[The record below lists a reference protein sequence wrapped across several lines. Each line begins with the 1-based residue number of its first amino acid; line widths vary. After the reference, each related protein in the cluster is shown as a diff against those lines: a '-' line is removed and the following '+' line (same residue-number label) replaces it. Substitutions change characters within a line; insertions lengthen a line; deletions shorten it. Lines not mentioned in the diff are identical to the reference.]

1 MYGRGRRRPRFSL
14 LQLDYNE
21 SFFIDLG
28 CILDVEEPAGKKL
41 GLRGARRLKGRL
53 KVGSWSLT
61 FDPEDPETP
70 LLRLPMREMPQPAD
84 AWDGDPDGGE
94 GLEVRASLGYR
105 RATADEPIEAVRLEE
120 EGGGGGGCRLRF
132 ALLHTP
138 LSLVLPLARGL
149 HAALQL
155 PAAEADARRAE
166 LADEHCQAEEFDYA
180 SLADPLEAHLLELRC
195 KCIRPMLQLPAI
207 LLITESRVYVQA
219 GSGSGGGGAAAD
231 HISHWPLD
239 RIARAVRRRH
249 LLRPTALE
257 LAFGGNGG
265 GNE

>member
-28 CILDVEEPAGKKL
+28 CILDVEEPAGQKL

-94 GLEVRASLGYR
+94 GEKDDEVVDLDKLLAFLRDLEIRGNLQVQRPSAVDGLTQLLSQYDGGGDGVKKMQMREWRVFLQDVATDPVDHTTSSVAKLAR
-105 RATADEPIEAVRLEE
+105 EVHNLHATA
-120 EGGGGGGCRLRF
+120 
-132 ALLHTP
+132 
-138 LSLVLPLARGL
+138 
-149 HAALQL
+149 
-155 PAAEADARRAE
+155 RAE
-166 LADEHCQAEEFDYA
+166 RRRILAMHEQLR
-180 SLADPLEAHLLELRC
+180 SLIKA
-195 KCIRPMLQLPAI
+195 K
-207 LLITESRVYVQA
+207 
-219 GSGSGGGGAAAD
+219 
-231 HISHWPLD
+231 
-239 RIARAVRRRH
+239 AVRRRS
-249 LLRPTALE
+249 AS
-257 LAFGGNGG
+257 
-265 GNE
+265 

>member
-28 CILDVEEPAGKKL
+28 CILDVEEPAGQKL

-94 GLEVRASLGYR
+94 GLEVPASLGYR

-138 LSLVLPLARGL
+138 LSLVLPLVPLYGSWRDML
-149 HAALQL
+149 VL
-155 PAAEADARRAE
+155 
-166 LADEHCQAEEFDYA
+166 AEE
-180 SLADPLEAHLLELRC
+180 LLELEGERE
-195 KCIRPMLQLPAI
+195 RPERAI
-207 LLITESRVYVQA
+207 LVDAICACFAAQMQKDSESLDDRSELLGSEVFGSVA
-219 GSGSGGGGAAAD
+219 GVASVAGTGWLWLCGWLAMCG
-231 HISHWPLD
+231 H
-239 RIARAVRRRH
+239 RAPAVPWCSDLH
-249 LLRPTALE
+249 FNLRACK
-257 LAFGGNGG
+257 N
-265 GNE
+265 

>member
-28 CILDVEEPAGKKL
+28 CILDVEEPAGQKL

-94 GLEVRASLGYR
+94 GLGVRASLGR
-105 RATADEPIEAVRLEE
+105 NST
-120 EGGGGGGCRLRF
+120 GRLR
-132 ALLHTP
+132 
-138 LSLVLPLARGL
+138 SN
-149 HAALQL
+149 
-155 PAAEADARRAE
+155 
-166 LADEHCQAEEFDYA
+166 
-180 SLADPLEAHLLELRC
+180 S
-195 KCIRPMLQLPAI
+195 RPP
-207 LLITESRVYVQA
+207 
-219 GSGSGGGGAAAD
+219 G
-231 HISHWPLD
+231 
-239 RIARAVRRRH
+239 
-249 LLRPTALE
+249 
-257 LAFGGNGG
+257 
-265 GNE
+265 